1 MTAAD
6 EYVKSVLEWMPR
18 TMSRRAQIGTELQ
31 GHIAERVAA
40 GHPIAEVLRQLG
52 DPVALA
58 ESYLAEEPL
67 VAPPHMRRIAA
78 KLVDMLAVLFAVALV
93 LAAILIPV
101 ALLAEQNN
109 GVKRV
114 LFIFFPLLAL
124 ILCSLLFGVYTV
136 IAEWRSGQTLGKRLF
151 GLRVVKESG
160 AQIGLGQSIVRQ
172 LPAVL
177 QVYLIDAM
185 FVLFTDKRQRAFEM
199 LSKTRVVVAAE

>member
-18 TMSRRAQIGTELQ
+18 TMSRRVQIGTELQ

-58 ESYLAEEPL
+58 ESYLAEVP
-67 VAPPHMRRIAA
+67 
-78 KLVDMLAVLFAVALV
+78 
-93 LAAILIPV
+93 LIP
-101 ALLAEQNN
+101 A
-109 GVKRV
+109 
-114 LFIFFPLLAL
+114 P
-124 ILCSLLFGVYTV
+124 
-136 IAEWRSGQTLGKRLF
+136 LGKRLF

>member
-18 TMSRRAQIGTELQ
+18 TMARRGQIGTELQ

-58 ESYLAEEPL
+58 ESYLAEVPQIP
-67 VAPPHMRRIAA
+67 APHGRRIGA
-78 KLVDMLAVLFAVALV
+78 KLADIVMFIGMMVLMIVIILLPAWWFGRGTEVMPFILV
-93 LAAILIPV
+93 WTPVFVLIV
-101 ALLAEQNN
+101 
-109 GVKRV
+109 GS
-114 LFIFFPLLAL
+114 I
-124 ILCSLLFGVYTV
+124 LFGIYTV
-136 IAEWRSGQTLGKRLF
+136 VAEWRAGQTLGKRLF
-151 GLRVVKESG
+151 GLRVVQESG

>member
-18 TMSRRAQIGTELQ
+18 TMTRRAQIGTELQ

-58 ESYLAEEPL
+58 ESYLAEVPL
-67 VAPPHMRRIAA
+67 IAA
-78 KLVDMLAVLFAVALV
+78 PHGRRFGAKLADVVTFIVMMAVAIAVILLPAWWYGRGSEV
-93 LAAILIPV
+93 LPFILIWTPIF
-101 ALLAEQNN
+101 
-109 GVKRV
+109 V
-114 LFIFFPLLAL
+114 LIVGS
-124 ILCSLLFGVYTV
+124 ILFGIYTV
-136 IAEWRSGQTLGKRLF
+136 VAEWRSGQTLGKRLF
-151 GLRVVKESG
+151 GLRVVQESG

-177 QVYLIDAM
+177 QVYAIDAM